1 MITPRFLGGYLVMV
15 SPGVEIL
22 GEEERGKYDL

>member
-15 SPGVEIL
+15 LPGVEIL
-22 GEEERGKYDL
+22 GKEERGKYDL